1 MNYANSIYNNNKH
14 NKDHKYKK
22 INNLSD
28 IKLLLNNG
36 YTIIKKNKETNKI
49 EIIESNTT
57 KEKRNNLEKKKYN
70 MQMKKMI
77 ENWNNFRDNDIA
89 LRGDL
94 SIYYNYKNEIE
105 KIIAEDEEIEE
116 MIKERLNNE
125 NKDNDYSSDEENN
138 KYLLY

>member
-1 MNYANSIYNNNKH
+1 MNYANSVYNNNKH
-14 NKDHKYKK
+14 NEDLKYKK

-28 IKLLLNNG
+28 SKLLLNNG

-77 ENWNNFRDNDIA
+77 ENWNNFRDNDIE

-116 MIKERLNNE
+116 IIKERLNNE